1 MLIISLKGKK
11 MFKGFTCFYNFYDS
25 RSGYQLI
32 FSRLQ
37 LTLMVFSITKRFSL
51 YKLQC
56 LTIKL
61 RLVNVS
67 YSFQHQVRRRCSC
80 ISLFHCCPKSLS
92 MRGQGRPDTC
102 HLAVFFKLGF
112 LDL

>member
-1 MLIISLKGKK
+1 

-32 FSRLQ
+32 FSQ
-37 LTLMVFSITKRFSL
+37 LELALMVFSITKRFSL

-67 YSFQHQVRRRCSC
+67 YSFQQQVRRICSC
-80 ISLFHCCPKSLS
+80 ISLFHYCLKSLS
-92 MRGQGRPDTC
+92 MRGPGRPDTC
-102 HLAVFFKLGF
+102 HLADFFSKFHSL
-112 LDL
+112 